1 MAAEESVSQWIV
13 QLKAGDLAA
22 AEKLWERYFHRLV
35 GLARKR
41 LQKLPRLGADEEDVA
56 LSAFASFCRS
66 AEAGKLPQ
74 LQDRDGLWKLLLTIT
89 ARKAH
94 DLLRDEHRQKR
105 GGGAV
110 LGESAV
116 RVDPNT
122 SSSAEMGLDQALGQE
137 PTPELVVQM
146 DEECARLLGRLPN
159 PELKAVALWKME
171 GDTNEEIAAKLHC
184 APATVERRLRL
195 IRQIWEREGLV

>member
-1 MAAEESVSQWIV
+1 MASEESVSQWIG
-13 QLKAGDLAA
+13 QLKAGDPAA

-41 LQKLPRLGADEEDVA
+41 LHNLPRLGADEEDVA

-74 LQDRDGLWKLLLTIT
+74 LHDRDGLWRLLLTIT
-89 ARKAH
+89 ARKAY
-94 DLLRDEHRQKR
+94 DLVRDAHRQKR

-116 RVDPNT
+116 RADPNS
-122 SSSAEMGLDQALGQE
+122 SSSAEMGLDQVLGQE
-137 PTPELVVQM
+137 PTPELVAQM
-146 DEECARLLGRLPN
+146 DEECTRLLGHLPN
-159 PELKAVALWKME
+159 PELKSVAVWKME

-184 APATVERRLRL
+184 ELSTTALVMRRPPSPKSG
-195 IRQIWEREGLV
+195 E